1 MEGNKVNI
9 LLESILLGVCVGV
22 AIVSAILIVVS
33 EFRTVIEIN
42 NMPKVETYATVVS
55 KRRRRRMQRKRRCYV
70 EYKTDDGERFEC
82 RVDEKVYNR
91 LRSGDMGI
99 ISIQGAKYL
108 GFRKAL

>member
-1 MEGNKVNI
+1 MNI

-22 AIVSAILIVVS
+22 AIVSAILIVALELRAAFEV
-33 EFRTVIEIN
+33 N

-70 EYKTDDGERFEC
+70 EYKTDDGESFEC

-91 LRSGDMGI
+91 LRTGDMGI
-99 ISIQGAKYL
+99 ISMQGAKYL
-108 GFRKAL
+108 GFRRAC